1 MQIQNIDEV
10 DMFNIFSFADVDL
23 YGKENHFFAFQ
34 FSPFFDIDMLWS
46 VRRLYRMDHWFFWS
60 PIDLLDRRYYIP
72 LISDLRL
79 YENFFN
85 EDFFIK
91 HDSIFYKKKFLFS
104 KEALFNKN
112 NLFFFDKKS
121 YDYFNL
127 DFINYQIFPNQGV
140 VDVFKNKAYGRDSV
154 SFKPKM
160 MSFKIFLSIIC
171 LFLKN
176 IIWKISYI

>member
-1 MQIQNIDEV
+1 M
-10 DMFNIFSFADVDL
+10 
-23 YGKENHFFAFQ
+23 
-34 FSPFFDIDMLWS
+34 
-46 VRRLYRMDHWFFWS
+46 
-60 PIDLLDRRYYIP
+60 
-72 LISDLRL
+72 RL

-176 IIWKISYI
+176 II